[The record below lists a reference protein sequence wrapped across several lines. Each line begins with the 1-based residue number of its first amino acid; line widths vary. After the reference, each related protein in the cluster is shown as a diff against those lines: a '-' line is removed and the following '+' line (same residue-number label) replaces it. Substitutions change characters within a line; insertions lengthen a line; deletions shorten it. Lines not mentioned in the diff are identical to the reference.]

1 MGYLPESLFD
11 PVTME
16 FINASSIAD
25 VIRRFLGS
33 NLVLLDFLSSI
44 LIMNH
49 LKHASFFLA
58 DHLNRFF
65 LTLYISFPMILPFT
79 DLFIA
84 TGFFGRI

>member
-1 MGYLPESLFD
+1 
-11 PVTME
+11 ME
-16 FINASSIAD
+16 FIDASCITD
-25 VIRRFLGS
+25 LVWRFLGS
-33 NLVLLDFLSSI
+33 NLVLLDFLGSV

-65 LTLYISFPMILPFT
+65 LTLYISFPMVLLFT

>member
-1 MGYLPESLFD
+1 
-11 PVTME
+11 ME

-33 NLVLLDFLSSI
+33 NLVLFDFLGPI

-65 LTLYISFPMILPFT
+65 LILFISFPMILPFP

>member
-1 MGYLPESLFD
+1 
-11 PVTME
+11 ME

-33 NLVLLDFLSSI
+33 NLILLDFLGPI

-58 DHLNRFF
+58 DHLNRFLF
-65 LTLYISFPMILPFT
+65 SLFISFPMILPFP

-84 TGFFGRI
+84 TGFFGRV